1 MKHRRF
7 NWAVSDVV
15 RKALKLYLEWS
26 ARLRGQRFY
35 CSALAGES
43 EYNITVNCDLTVSCN
58 CQDYNGSGHIGDL
71 NRNSFSEIFFGPH
84 AQHLRSELARGKLP
98 ILTCARCGDLKR
110 VPKSQVKVLPTTP
123 GQASGVGGNG
133 TPESNGRV
141 TTARTLTGS
150 DRREGPAE
158 DRIEPEVRT
167 QASAVPLVPTPR
179 QNAPQ
184 FLSGPEP
191 RLPYRGMLLENTVRC
206 NIDCIGCDRQSA
218 ARIRTTAQMDLA
230 KLSRMADLVHDLGLQ
245 QLFYLNLG
253 EPFLSPNIGQELPLL
268 RSKNP
273 DCRIVISTN
282 GIVLN
287 NDAKREAAL
296 SASHLLFS
304 IAGISDEML
313 KKYEHYGSFEKAY
326 GNMKVLVEYR
336 NARGLSRPL
345 IEWKYLLFNWNDR
358 RPMINRAI
366 EMARAAGVDAISFW
380 PTNNPFY
387 GYSFRYRLGW
397 LNHVGFKCWKGREVD
412 LRSPAARKEEV
423 GVAVLEKT
431 PRRE

>member
-1 MKHRRF
+1 MKRRRF
-7 NWAVSDVV
+7 NWQVSDIV
-15 RKALKLYLEWS
+15 RKGLAFYLEWS

-71 NRNSFSEIFFGPH
+71 NKNTFQEVFFSPR
-84 AQHLRSELARGKLP
+84 AQWLRSELAKGKMP
-98 ILTCARCGDLKR
+98 IITCARCGDLKR
-110 VPKSQVKVLPTTP
+110 VPKSQVRIMHTPPGGAPRNNGQSHPARKGSLPSGSSANSESTP
-123 GQASGVGGNG
+123 LLIA
-133 TPESNGRV
+133 
-141 TTARTLTGS
+141 
-150 DRREGPAE
+150 
-158 DRIEPEVRT
+158 
-167 QASAVPLVPTPR
+167 
-179 QNAPQ
+179 
-184 FLSGPEP
+184 GPEP

-230 KLSRMADLVHDLGLQ
+230 KLSRMADLVHELGLQ

-268 RSKNP
+268 REKNP

-282 GIVLN
+282 GIILN
-287 NDAKREAAL
+287 TDAKREAAL

-313 KKYEHYGSFEKAY
+313 KKYELHGSFKKAY
-326 GNMKVLVEYR
+326 GNMKSLVEYR
-336 NARGLSRPL
+336 NARGLSQPL

-358 RPMINRAI
+358 RQTIERAI
-366 EMARAAGVDAISFW
+366 EMARDAGVDAISFW
-380 PTNNPFY
+380 PTHNPFY
-387 GYSFRYRLGW
+387 GLSYRYRLGL
-397 LNHVGFKCWKGREVD
+397 LNNVGFKCWKGREVD
-412 LRSPAARKEEV
+412 LRSAREV
-423 GVAVLEKT
+423 SDHVLSA
-431 PRRE
+431 R

>member
-1 MKHRRF
+1 MKSRRF
-7 NWAVSDVV
+7 NWKVSDVV
-15 RKALKLYLEWS
+15 RAGLKFYLEWS
-26 ARLRGQRFY
+26 ARLKGQRFY

-58 CQDYNGSGHIGDL
+58 CQDYNGSGHMGDL
-71 NRNSFSEIFFGPH
+71 NKNSFQEVFFGPQ
-84 AQHLRSELARGKLP
+84 AQHLRSELAKGKLP
-98 ILTCARCGDLKR
+98 IVTFARCGYLKR
-110 VPKSQVKVLPTTP
+110 VPKSQI
-123 GQASGVGGNG
+123 N
-133 TPESNGRV
+133 
-141 TTARTLTGS
+141 AR
-150 DRREGPAE
+150 
-158 DRIEPEVRT
+158 
-167 QASAVPLVPTPR
+167 
-179 QNAPQ
+179 
-184 FLSGPEP
+184 PEP
-191 RLPYRGMLLENTVRC
+191 LLPYRGMLLENTVRC

-218 ARIRTTAQMDLA
+218 ARVRTTLQMDLA
-230 KLSRMADLVHDLGLQ
+230 KLSRMADLVHELGLQ

-268 RSKNP
+268 RRKNP

-287 NDAKREAAL
+287 TDAKREAAL

-326 GNMKVLVEYR
+326 GNMKALVEYR
-336 NARGLSRPL
+336 GARGLSLPL

-358 RPMINRAI
+358 RQTIDRAI
-366 EMARAAGVDAISFW
+366 EMAKAAGVDAISFW

-387 GYSFRYRLGW
+387 GYSFRYRLGR

-412 LRSPAARKEEV
+412 LRSPARADQIQLTADQR
-423 GVAVLEKT
+423 T

>member
-1 MKHRRF
+1 MAVQKSAALPSKKRRRF
-7 NWAVSDVV
+7 NWAVSDIV
-15 RKALKLYLEWS
+15 RRCLKFYLEWS

-58 CQDYNGSGHIGDL
+58 CQDYNGSGHMGDL
-71 NRNSFSEIFFGPH
+71 NKNSFQEVFFGPQ
-84 AQHLRSELARGKLP
+84 AQHLRSELAKGKLP
-98 ILTCARCGDLKR
+98 IVTCARCGDLKR
-110 VPKSQVKVLPTTP
+110 VPKSQI
-123 GQASGVGGNG
+123 N
-133 TPESNGRV
+133 
-141 TTARTLTGS
+141 AR
-150 DRREGPAE
+150 
-158 DRIEPEVRT
+158 
-167 QASAVPLVPTPR
+167 
-179 QNAPQ
+179 
-184 FLSGPEP
+184 PEP

-218 ARIRTTAQMDLA
+218 ARVRTTLQMDLA
-230 KLSRMADLVHDLGLQ
+230 KLSRMADLVHELGLQ

-268 RSKNP
+268 RQKNP

-282 GIVLN
+282 GIILN
-287 NDAKREAAL
+287 TDAKREAAL

-304 IAGISDEML
+304 IAGISDDML

-326 GNMKVLVEYR
+326 GNMKALVEYR
-336 NARGLSRPL
+336 GARGLSLPL

-358 RPMINRAI
+358 RQTIDRAI
-366 EMARAAGVDAISFW
+366 EMAKAAGVDAISFW

-387 GYSFRYRLGW
+387 GYSFRYRLGR

-412 LRSPAARKEEV
+412 LRSPARADQIQLTADQR
-423 GVAVLEKT
+423 T